1 MFNERSVRISV
12 PKNAVKEALMIK
24 IKLLQK
30 LIVIGI
36 SFVFCSS
43 ALAQQTTPGEFLTLL
58 NQAQEKSNASDWIA
72 ASPLW
77 ERVVAINPNVAWY
90 WYRLGTAQRNA
101 GDYKKAIPSLER
113 SLDLGAGRL
122 STIAMDIARCYAG
135 LKDKEQTLKW
145 INRSIELG
153 FRVRESLKT
162 DATFE
167 FLRDDPKF
175 RALAVDVDT
184 KIMSRTEGWKY
195 DLSFL
200 EEEIERM
207 HYRPFRKVSQPEL
220 ESDFQQLRKDVPKLT
235 DNQIAAQI
243 MRLMAL
249 IGDGHTGLFPDLVSG
264 WNGVPMQFGQFEEGL
279 FITTADP
286 KYADL
291 VGSQIL
297 RIGQSTPEQLVKA
310 ISPVVSKDSDQA
322 VTRAF
327 GDYIRYPQLLNG
339 LGLQSQTDRL
349 LLTVRGPDGNTR
361 NAEVLVAPRDPDFS
375 RIAGHPKW
383 VTAFQNSLGPLPLY
397 LKDRRTN
404 YWFETLPDQP
414 KTVYFQFNLVV
425 NASGETLQQFA
436 DSLFKFIDDNA
447 VNKLII
453 DMRWNNGGN
462 TLLMQPLINGI
473 IRRGRIDQTGK
484 LFVIVGRFT
493 YSAAI
498 NVAAALNAN
507 TNAILVGEPT
517 PTGPNFIGES
527 NIISLPYSRLRV
539 SISDI
544 YWQNTWTTDTRIWLA
559 PLLYVPVTFEAFRT
573 KRDPALEAI
582 LKYPNGDAGN

>member
-1 MFNERSVRISV
+1 M
-12 PKNAVKEALMIK
+12 K
-24 IKLLQK
+24 IKRFQK
-30 LIVIGI
+30 LIMIGI
-36 SFVFCSS
+36 ILVFCSS
-43 ALAQQTTPGEFLTLL
+43 ARAQQSAPGEFLNLL
-58 NQAQEKSNASDWIA
+58 NHAQERSNASDWTA
-72 ASPLW
+72 AAPLW
-77 ERVVAINPNVAWY
+77 ERVVTLNPNVAWY
-90 WYRLGTAQRNA
+90 WYLLGSAQRNA

-122 STIAMDIARCYAG
+122 STIALDIARCYAA

-145 INRSIELG
+145 IDRALELG

-162 DATFE
+162 EAAFE

-175 RALAVDVDT
+175 KALAVDVDT
-184 KIMSRTEGWKY
+184 KSMSRSEGWKY

-200 EEEIERM
+200 EGEIERM
-207 HYRPFRKVSQPEL
+207 HYRPFRKVSQAVL
-220 ESDFQQLRKDVPKLT
+220 ERDFQQLRKDIPKLS

-249 IGDGHTGLFPDLVSG
+249 IGDGHTGLFPDLMSS
-264 WNGVPMQFGQFEEGL
+264 WNGAPMLFGQFKEGL
-279 FITTADP
+279 FITSADP

-291 VGSQIL
+291 VGSQVL
-297 RIGQSTPEQLVKA
+297 RIGENTPEQLVKA
-310 ISPVVSKDSDQA
+310 ISPLVSKDSDQA
-322 VTRAF
+322 VMRAF

-349 LLTVRGPDGNTR
+349 MLTVRNSDGNTR
-361 NAEVLVAPRDPDFS
+361 SAEIPVAPRDPDFS
-375 RIAGHPKW
+375 RIAGSPKW
-383 VTAFQNSLGPLPLY
+383 VTVFQNSPGPLPLY
-397 LKDRRTN
+397 LKDRRTP

-414 KTVYFQFNLVV
+414 KTLYFQFNLVV
-425 NASGETLQQFA
+425 NSPTETFQQFT
-436 DSLFKFIDDNA
+436 DRLFKFIDDNA
-447 VNKLII
+447 IDKLII

-462 TLLMQPLINGI
+462 TLLMRPLINGI
-473 IRRGRIDQTGK
+473 IRHGRIDQTGK

-493 YSAAI
+493 FSAAI

-544 YWQNTWTTDTRIWLA
+544 YWQNTWTTDTRTWLA
-559 PLLYVPVTFEAFRT
+559 PLLYVPVSFDAFRA

-582 LKYPNGDAGN
+582 LKYPGNASN

>member
-1 MFNERSVRISV
+1 M
-12 PKNAVKEALMIK
+12 K
-24 IKLLQK
+24 IKLFQK
-30 LIVIGI
+30 LIMVGI
-36 SFVFCSS
+36 TFVFSSS
-43 ALAQQTTPGEFLTLL
+43 AIAQQPAPDEFLKLL
-58 NQAQEKSNASDWIA
+58 SRAQERSNASDWTA
-72 ASPLW
+72 AAPLW

-90 WYRLGTAQRNA
+90 WYLLGSAERNA

-113 SLDLGAGRL
+113 SLHLGAGRL
-122 STIAMDIARCYAG
+122 STIAMDIARCYAS
-135 LKDKEQTLKW
+135 LKDKEQTLQW
-145 INRSIELG
+145 IERSIKLG

-175 RALAVDVDT
+175 KALAVDVDT
-184 KIMSRTEGWKY
+184 KSMSRTEGWRF

-200 EEEIERM
+200 EGEIKRM
-207 HYRPFRKVSQPEL
+207 HYRPFRKVSQAEF
-220 ESDFQQLRKDVPKLT
+220 ESDFQQLRKDVSKLT

-249 IGDGHTGLFPDLVSG
+249 IGDGHTGLFPDLMSN
-264 WNGVPMQFGQFEEGL
+264 WNGVPMQFGQFKEGL

-291 VGSQIL
+291 VGSQVL
-297 RIGQSTPEQLVKA
+297 RIGESTPEQLIKT
-310 ISPVVSKDSDQA
+310 ISPVISKDSDQA

-361 NAEVLVAPRDPDFS
+361 SAEVLVAPRDPDFS

-383 VTAFQNSLGPLPLY
+383 VTVFQNSPGPLPLY
-397 LKDRRTN
+397 LKDRRTP

-414 KTVYFQFNLVV
+414 KTLYFQFNLVV
-425 NASGETLQQFA
+425 NSPTETFQQFT
-436 DSLFKFIDDNA
+436 DRLFKFIDANGID
-447 VNKLII
+447 KLII

-493 YSAAI
+493 FSAAI
-498 NVAAALNAN
+498 NVAAALSTN
-507 TNAILVGEPT
+507 TNSILVGEPT

-544 YWQNTWTTDTRIWLA
+544 YWQNTWTTDTRTWLA
-559 PLLYVPVTFEAFRT
+559 PLLYVPITFEDFKAG
-573 KRDPALEAI
+573 RDRALEAI
-582 LKYPNGDAGN
+582 LAYPTVSA